1 MDNTAVFL
9 QARMASS
16 RLPGKALL
24 PLAGKPVIQHAMEAL
39 VTLPAGRYVLLTDRE
54 SAPHFAEIAA
64 GCGYDLFV
72 GDPEDVLDRF
82 CAAAALYSVDTIVR
96 ATGDNPLVSAAIARE
111 ALQLAASTS
120 ADYAGITD
128 TPYGTGV
135 EVIRRVALDRL
146 HATTTIPYH
155 REHVS
160 PGLYENPDTFAIV
173 TRQAPASLRLPSMR
187 VTLDTRDDY
196 RYLVGIYD
204 DLYDGT
210 LIEIPE
216 LVAYG
221 HRQHRNSA

>member
-128 TPYGTGV
+128 TPYGNWRGSYSQGRPRSTPRDDHDPVPPGTR
-135 EVIRRVALDRL
+135 ESRTLRESRHLCDC
-146 HATTTIPYH
+146 HATGP
-155 REHVS
+155 
-160 PGLYENPDTFAIV
+160 P
-173 TRQAPASLRLPSMR
+173 LRSDCR
-187 VTLDTRDDY
+187 RC
-196 RYLVGIYD
+196 G
-204 DLYDGT
+204 
-210 LIEIPE
+210 
-216 LVAYG
+216 
-221 HRQHRNSA
+221 